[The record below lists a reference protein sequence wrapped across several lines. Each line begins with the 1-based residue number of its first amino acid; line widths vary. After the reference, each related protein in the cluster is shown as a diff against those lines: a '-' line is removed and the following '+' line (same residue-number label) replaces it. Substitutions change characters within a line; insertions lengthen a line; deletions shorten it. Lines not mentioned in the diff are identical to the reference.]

1 MSASLSQHA
10 MKSAM
15 VDRLRPRRKP
25 LKCENGT
32 GSRKKSNLKNLS
44 GNAVISML
52 FLIAERT
59 LQKIMA
65 VSQMD
70 DMRYCPELSIVFF
83 PKSGHFFWRFL
94 HTTMKPF
101 FNPTEKAVRE
111 IRCSVC
117 GKVFVFRFW
126 TAGFFYALQIEVR

>member
-1 MSASLSQHA
+1 M
-10 MKSAM
+10 
-15 VDRLRPRRKP
+15 RKRDWEQ
-25 LKCENGT
+25 KEIRFEKFIWKRNDI
-32 GSRKKSNLKNLS
+32 
-44 GNAVISML
+44 NA
-52 FLIAERT
+52 FLVAERT
-59 LQKIMA
+59 LHKIMA
-65 VSQMD
+65 ASQMD

-94 HTTMKPF
+94 HPTMKPF